1 MTIAEVKEASDDTP
15 VLTSGTV
22 MAKYARGFII
32 TDGTE
37 NLLVF
42 QGSNPSSMPKI
53 GDVVTVSGTRDTYSG
68 LAQIG
73 GTVEFEVTSSE
84 TITYPDSYPSPAVY
98 EGSAFNGIGNDLGD
112 VEFIQYTGEL
122 VKDGNYYNVSV
133 GGATLEGGVT
143 YPDSDL
149 QNKLNGLVGKEI
161 TVTGYYLGLTN
172 GKQTVSTMAVD
183 LAEASPSGGET
194 FSVSPLS
201 LNVSAEGGT
210 TKFSVEASDNVA
222 WTITTTD
229 DVHLTVISGGTG
241 SKEVTLMYRE
251 NEGPDAK
258 TADIIV
264 STTADVP
271 VKSYTIKFKQ
281 SAPGATAR
289 YYVKVTSEP
298 ADWSGKYLIVYESDD
313 ATGYVFDG
321 SLSKLDAVKNYKE
334 FAISGGQIES
344 TAETDAVSFTV
355 GPQEDGWSVLAANG
369 QYICQTANSNGLRAT
384 DTPEKQNL
392 AVDTD
397 QSTKLS
403 DAKSGCVLRFNN
415 SSDQMRFRYYK
426 PASYTGQK
434 AIALYKLS
442 E

>member
-1 MTIAEVKEASDDTP
+1 
-15 VLTSGTV
+15 
-22 MAKYARGFII
+22 
-32 TDGTE
+32 
-37 NLLVF
+37 
-42 QGSNPSSMPKI
+42 
-53 GDVVTVSGTRDTYSG
+53 
-68 LAQIG
+68 
-73 GTVEFEVTSSE
+73 
-84 TITYPDSYPSPAVY
+84 
-98 EGSAFNGIGNDLGD
+98 
-112 VEFIQYTGEL
+112 
-122 VKDGNYYNVSV
+122 
-133 GGATLEGGVT
+133 
-143 YPDSDL
+143 
-149 QNKLNGLVGKEI
+149 
-161 TVTGYYLGLTN
+161 
-172 GKQTVSTMAVD
+172 
-183 LAEASPSGGET
+183 
-194 FSVSPLS
+194 
-201 LNVSAEGGT
+201 
-210 TKFSVEASDNVA
+210 
-222 WTITTTD
+222 
-229 DVHLTVISGGTG
+229 
-241 SKEVTLMYRE
+241 MYRG

-271 VKSYTIKFKQ
+271 VKSYTIKFNQ

-298 ADWSGKYLIVYESDD
+298 ADWSGQYLIVYESDN

-321 SLSKLDAVKNYKE
+321 SLSKLDAVRNYKE
-334 FAISGGQIES
+334 FAISEGRIES

-355 GPQEDGWSVLAANG
+355 SPQEDGWSVLAANG

-403 DAKSGCVLRFNN
+403 DAVSGCVLRFNN